1 MIRFD
6 VISVMPRFFASP
18 LECGVLKIAQEKQ
31 AASIH
36 LHNLHDYGKG
46 KYQQVDDHPFGG
58 GAGMILMPEPIF
70 KVVEMLKSQREYDEV
85 IFLTPD
91 GEKLTQ
97 KMANALSLCKNL
109 ILLCGH
115 YKGVDERVRQ
125 ALVTREIS
133 IGDVVLSGGELPALM
148 LMDAVVRLLPNVLG
162 DAESAL
168 LDSFQDGKLD
178 CAYYTRPANFRGM
191 KVPEVLLS
199 GNHKEIAKWRE
210 ENAFERTKQ
219 RRPDLLAEFQNLNL
233 RKDSTDHDTEN

>member
-1 MIRFD
+1 MLRFD
-6 VISVMPRFFASP
+6 VISVMPRFFTSA
-18 LECGVLKIAQEKQ
+18 LENGVLRIAQEKQ
-31 AASIH
+31 AVEIV

-70 KVVEMLKSQREYDEV
+70 RVIEKLKAERAYDEV

-91 GEKLTQ
+91 GERFTQ
-97 KMANALSLCKNL
+97 KIANELSLKQNL

-133 IGDVVLSGGELPALM
+133 VGDVVLSGGEIPAL
-148 LMDAVVRLLPNVLG
+148 LVMDAVARLLPNVLG

-178 CAYYTRPANFRGM
+178 CAHYTRPADFRGM
-191 KVPEVLLS
+191 KVPAVLLS
-199 GNHKEIAKWRE
+199 GNHKEIARWRE
-210 ENAFERTKQ
+210 QNALERTRQ
-219 RRPDLLAEFQNLNL
+219 RRPDLLNN
-233 RKDSTDHDTEN
+233 T